1 MVVESGVF
9 SVALSSTVRMPV
21 SEPQLHKSPNYSC
34 LFLHTSH
41 LFSQSGCEEKVKHSE
56 QYLAQKSSIHATCR
70 RWSPLLTHVLSHST
84 DHSQSVCFRFQ
95 AYLLLFVL
103 PSFLSF
109 HEYLLHYLA
118 FWFHLIPISI
128 YFAFH
133 MYFAS
138 TDNSPIKSHCLSWWF
153 TTTGSQWVT
162 GLHSSVLSLPSSKFP
177 YAVTVMCYSVLLST
191 LYNIS
196 LWLFDIPELSRDT
209 QSLSK

>member
-1 MVVESGVF
+1 
-9 SVALSSTVRMPV
+9 MPV
-21 SEPQLHKSPNYSC
+21 SSYV
-34 LFLHTSH
+34 TSI
-41 LFSQSGCEEKVKHSE
+41 LTERLWGKRSSTQ
-56 QYLAQKSSIHATCR
+56 SSIWHI
-70 RWSPLLTHVLSHST
+70 SPQYMLLVGGGRICWHHVLSHST
-84 DHSQSVCFRFQ
+84 DHSQSICFRFQ
-95 AYLLLFVL
+95 ANLLLFVL

-138 TDNSPIKSHCLSWWF
+138 TDDSPIKSHRLSWWF

-177 YAVTVMCYSVLLST
+177 YAVTVMCYSVLIST

-196 LWLFDIPELSRDT
+196 LWLFNIPELSRDM
-209 QSLSK
+209 QILSK